1 MQITQRDR
9 KPLQAS
15 AVGAVRL
22 QGYGRMPRRRLSP
35 WIRLSTMALI
45 VIAVAMT
52 AVFRHLSHRSG
63 EGRPFAA
70 ASLKDDSNVSTPRLP
85 SSLSSSFSTPV
96 VSTDLSSRAE
106 PAASIVPSTAPYG
119 AATGSQA
126 PNTTTHS
133 TAKPTK
139 ENPVLEPTP
148 RISAASSVNGHPPI
162 AHVGGGPRYHVQVGA
177 LADRAAAEEL
187 AGRLR
192 VLGYAVRIVGAKPFL
207 VWVGGYLDEPT
218 AGRLISHLRG
228 QGFDA
233 ILNAEGPHPL

>member
-1 MQITQRDR
+1 MMQRDR
-9 KPLQAS
+9 KPLQVS

-22 QGYGRMPRRRLSP
+22 QGYARMPRRRLPP
-35 WIRLSTMALI
+35 WIRLGTMALI
-45 VIAVAMT
+45 VITVAMT

-63 EGRPFAA
+63 EGRPFVA
-70 ASLKDDSNVSTPRLP
+70 ASLQDDSAVSTPLSP
-85 SSLSSSFSTPV
+85 SSLAPSFSTPK
-96 VSTDLSSRAE
+96 VSTDLSRRAE
-106 PAASIVPSTAPYG
+106 PAASIVPPTPPSGT
-119 AATGSQA
+119 ATGSQA
-126 PNTTTHS
+126 ANTTTHS
-133 TAKPTK
+133 ATKPTK

-148 RISAASSVNGHPPI
+148 KVSAASSVNGLPPVV
-162 AHVGGGPRYHVQVGA
+162 HVGGGRRYHVQVGA

-192 VLGYAVRIVGAKPFL
+192 GLGYAVRIVGAKPSL

-233 ILNAEGPHPL
+233 VLNAEGTHPL